1 MTKIYKSK
9 GKYQFIYSLPKTIFS
24 SICCILINNLLKFI
38 SLSNKQIIR
47 LTKEKNAKKE
57 EKILFE
63 IIKTL
68 KIKLIIFFILI
79 FIFSIIFW
87 YYVTAFCSVY
97 INTQKHLIT
106 NTFLSFGESMLYPF
120 AFCLITAI
128 LRKIALKY
136 QLKYVFVISNIF
148 QKL

>member
-57 EKILFE
+57 EKILFD
-63 IIKTL
+63 IIKSL

-79 FIFSIIFW
+79 FLFSIIFW

-106 NTFLSFGESMLYPF
+106 NTIISFGESMLYPF
-120 AFCLITAI
+120 GICLITTI
-128 LRKIALKY
+128 LRKISLRYKI
-136 QLKYVFVISNIF
+136 KFVFIISKIF
-148 QKL
+148 EKL